1 VDGILVSALV
11 VVGSI
16 DGIIHE
22 AGRVS
27 REGDGCKKNKKTIMG
42 TKAIAFD
49 NNCKHF
55 LIACAGRFCDLFIP
69 TQPQPIADSPAN
81 SRNSAHP
88 FPLD

>member
-1 VDGILVSALV
+1 MGLYMRL
-11 VVGSI
+11 
-16 DGIIHE
+16 
-22 AGRVS
+22 
-27 REGDGCKKNKKTIMG
+27 EGCQERGMDVKKNKKTIMG

-55 LIACAGRFCDLFIP
+55 LIAYAGRFCDLFIP
-69 TQPQPIADSPAN
+69 TQPQPIADSPTN